1 MFHEFAAQVVALP
14 DTDVLYLAT
23 DGTKIAGGIRD
34 FIAPLAAIIIGVMG
48 IRYLIGDQR
57 SMAGFIGFLLLGIVV
72 YAFIK
77 YGDTILN
84 SFSQLLRGWL
94 A

>member
-1 MFHEFAAQVVALP
+1 MVHEFAAQVVAAH
-14 DTDVLYLAT
+14 DGNVLYLAT
-23 DGTKIAGGIRD
+23 DGGHIANGVKD

-57 SMAGFIGFLLLGIVV
+57 SMAGFIGFLLLGIIV
-72 YAFIK
+72 YTFIK
-77 YGDTILN
+77 YGEQILN
-84 SFSQLLRGWL
+84 AFSQLLQGWL

>member
-1 MFHEFAAQVVALP
+1 MIHEFAAQVVA
-14 DTDVLYLAT
+14 THGADVLYLAT
-23 DGTKIAGGIRD
+23 DGNKIAGGVRD

-57 SMAGFIGFLLLGIVV
+57 SMAGFIGFLLLGIIV

-77 YGDTILN
+77 YGKEILD
-84 SFSQLLRGWL
+84 SFSQLLQGWL